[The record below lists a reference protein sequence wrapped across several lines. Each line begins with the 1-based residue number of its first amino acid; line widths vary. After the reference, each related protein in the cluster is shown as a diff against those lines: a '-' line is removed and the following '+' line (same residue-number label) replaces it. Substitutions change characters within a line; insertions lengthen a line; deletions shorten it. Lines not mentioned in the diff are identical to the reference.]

1 MHTDVDRFG
10 YLRAVN
16 GATLAFM
23 FLFGIKGWREGAASA
38 VPFPDYV
45 WNFSVPIIVMGA
57 LFWLFAFATAAAPF
71 FATYALARR
80 LGIRSILYYVVC
92 GALTG
97 LVLTPLFV
105 IMGPQ
110 MSWQNENDFREDCL
124 IWGPILVMSGLFG
137 ALAFWHKTGRHFGRL
152 SAEGEP
158 AGLP

>member
-1 MHTDVDRFG
+1 MGADVDRFG

-23 FLFGIKGWREGAASA
+23 FLFCIKGWFEGASSA

-45 WNFSVPIIVMGA
+45 WSFAVPIIVMGA

-80 LGIRSILYYVVC
+80 LGIRNVLYYAVC

-97 LVLTPLFV
+97 LVLTPVFV
-105 IMGPQ
+105 AVPPRILPESGF
-110 MSWQNENDFREDCL
+110 WEDCL
-124 IWGPILVMSGLFG
+124 NWAPILTATGTCG
-137 ALAFWHKTGRHFGRL
+137 ALAFWHKTGRHLGRV
-152 SAEGEP
+152 SMEARP